1 MSMREYRRWFLQKED
16 GSETLE
22 VLCLTAIAAAV
33 AILAA
38 RVFMLAKGGG
48 FLEGAA
54 GFGVKTCSGI

>member
-1 MSMREYRRWFLQKED
+1 MSMKGYGRWFYQEED

-38 RVFMLAKGGG
+38 RVFMLAKGEVSSKAQQALG
-48 FLEGAA
+48 
-54 GFGVKTCSGI
+54 